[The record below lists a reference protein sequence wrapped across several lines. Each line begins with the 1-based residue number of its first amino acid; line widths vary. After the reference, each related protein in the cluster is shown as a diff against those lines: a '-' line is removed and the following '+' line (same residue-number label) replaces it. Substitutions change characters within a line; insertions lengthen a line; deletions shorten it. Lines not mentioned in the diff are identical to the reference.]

1 MAKNNDNLDEI
12 ITICSEDLYPS
23 SEGYRCYFYKWFCV
37 IFLSVIIICLTF
49 GFMPLLESLINDN
62 IINTFVAF
70 LLFISIIFILMS
82 CCVGCISCFYKIIDE
97 IYKLHRPKISKQ
109 SSNISYTKEESAI
122 NQNSTLFND
131 IKSSIN
137 QNSTLF
143 NNTKEES
150 YETKI
155 DITDKCNICLELLII
170 SDITLKHCSFGGNH
184 KIHTECLK
192 SWEKLHPNNKCF
204 ICK

>member
-1 MAKNNDNLDEI
+1 MVENNNLDEI
-12 ITICSEDLYPS
+12 STICSEDIYPS
-23 SEGYRCYFYKWFCV
+23 SEGYKCYFYKWFCV
-37 IFLSVIIICLTF
+37 IFLSVFITCFSIGL
-49 GFMPLLESLINDN
+49 MPLLGSLIEDN
-62 IINTFVAF
+62 IKNIFVSG
-70 LLFISIIFILMS
+70 LLSLTMIITLMS
-82 CCVGCISCFYKIIDE
+82 CCLFCITGCYKTIDE
-97 IYKLHRPKISKQ
+97 TYQLHRPKISKQ
-109 SSNISYTKEESAI
+109 SIINENSTSINISY
-122 NQNSTLFND
+122 NND
-131 IKSSIN
+131 IKSTIIN